1 MITIPLLI
9 LLGSL
14 ALLMVL
20 GVPIYASLG
29 LSSLLTFFL
38 TADMPSTIIAQKFF
52 SNIFSFPLMAI
63 PFFLLT
69 SSVMENSGLSHRII
83 NLVAGLVGNMRGKLA
98 VIGLLACVLF
108 SAISGSSVAT
118 VASIG
123 GILIPRMLAEGYDRR
138 LAVGSIVAGGTL
150 GILIPPSI
158 PLIVYS
164 LVTGTS
170 ITRLFLAAVVP
181 GMLLACAFIL
191 TALVMIK
198 KGLSAGTTE
207 KTAWPER
214 RGKIRQ
220 GVWTLLI
227 PLGIFVGIYGI
238 PGVASA
244 LFTPTEASIAAFLL
258 AIIVAIFIYRGIRIR
273 DLPKVVAE
281 SSNHIGM
288 IVMIIASALLFS
300 FVVNNARIPQEL
312 AEYLVSIHLSPIL
325 FLLLVNVLLF
335 LAGDF
340 MDAVPIIMIFMP
352 VLYPTAIALGI
363 NPIHFGI
370 MTIVNMELGCITPPV
385 GLNLFMAS
393 NISKLPVTAVLK
405 ASLPWIMVILIVLMI
420 VTYVP
425 NISLWLPNTM
435 LP

>member
-14 ALLMVL
+14 ILLLIL

-83 NLVAGLVGNMRGKLA
+83 NLVDGLLGNIRGKLA
-98 VIGLLACVLF
+98 ISGLLACVLF

-123 GILIPRMLAEGYDRR
+123 GILIPRMLKEGYDRR

-158 PLIVYS
+158 PLIVYG

-170 ITRLFLAAVVP
+170 ITKLFLAAVVP
-181 GMLLACAFIL
+181 GILLAGAFIL

-198 KGLSAGTTE
+198 KGLPAGTTE
-207 KTAWPER
+207 KTTWPER
-214 RGKIRQ
+214 KGKIRQ
-220 GVWTLLI
+220 GIWTLLI

-244 LFTPTEASIAAFLL
+244 IFTPTEASIAAFLL
-258 AIIVAIFIYRGIRIR
+258 AIIVAIFIYRGIRLR
-273 DLPKVVAE
+273 DLPRVVAE

-300 FVVNNARIPQEL
+300 FVVNNARIPQVL

-370 MTIVNMELGCITPPV
+370 MTVVNMELGCITPPV

-393 NISKLPVTAVLK
+393 NISKLPVTAILK
-405 ASLPWIMVILIVLMI
+405 ASLPWIMVILIVLMM
-420 VTYVP
+420 VTYIP
-425 NISLWLPNTM
+425 GISLWLPNTM